1 MRQMLLQILLCD
13 PFATFL
19 LIINLVVI
27 LFLSSSRLCHL
38 DQFGGSDL
46 CPVSLLPV
54 QFLLLSPLVRA
65 ARLPVLCHTV
75 PFVVRVGSRGIL
87 SLTTVFLV
95 TVGIGARVRIL
106 LIVELLVVC
115 IEVGWAELSK
125 WLRLLFDQ
133 IVLLLL
139 SCKLDAHGD
148 DLGVDLRQV
157 VVVAG
162 VFREILNLNEVLAV
176 EPRRDIFDV

>member
-1 MRQMLLQILLCD
+1 M
-13 PFATFL
+13 
-19 LIINLVVI
+19 
-27 LFLSSSRLCHL
+27 
-38 DQFGGSDL
+38 
-46 CPVSLLPV
+46 
-54 QFLLLSPLVRA
+54 
-65 ARLPVLCHTV
+65 
-75 PFVVRVGSRGIL
+75 
-87 SLTTVFLV
+87 
-95 TVGIGARVRIL
+95 